1 MGQSILNKVAY
12 GIGGTEFGLRP
23 MPGITSCDTKFRN
36 RGSIREGTV
45 TIKAYNRS
53 QLEIISLLYL
63 RLGFPVLLEWG
74 HSIIVDK
81 EGKVDTKPDFSISKN
96 FLGLEYKTNNEVL
109 KALETQR
116 ESSAGN
122 YDGMYGR
129 VQNFDWTF
137 NKDGS
142 YDITLKL
149 ISVGA
154 VVESFKVNSY
164 LRDLGKKDD
173 SKTDDSTPESDSDW
187 IMKYKYAHTIGNVFF
202 LAKSKLIYEK
212 LASVNDS
219 KVPLV
224 EFSKLSKTQQEVV
237 IDFGVKGIEAQQ
249 IGIPSTGNT
258 EETDKD
264 YIKIQSEGPDLYF
277 VRFGQLLNLLQALVP
292 YNTTDPTKPVPLLII
307 RILDENGKEVPIPMY
322 TENYQL
328 SGDLRV
334 SFVGGYDMNEVDG
347 KTKHLIV
354 ELDSNPYR
362 KMQDEVL
369 VGNLN
374 NVYVNMAFILSKL
387 VDLKDED
394 GKVTLIDLLKS
405 ILEGINTSLGSV
417 NKLDVMIDE
426 TNNTVRFYDET
437 PIPGIEKITNSEN
450 IESPKFDLYGYSNNK
465 TSAGFIKDFS
475 LKTEITNNLA
485 AMVTI
490 GATANGQV
498 VGEDATAFSKWNDG
512 LNPIINE
519 SIDYISSKDSS
530 TTKTLKQQREDLVVE
545 NAQLKE
551 KFYKYVTVQYDKSGE
566 YDFDVEEADSNL
578 QLVTNYL
585 AFENQY
591 RILRQKY
598 IAEVAGQINPTFV
611 SATSSRGFLPIN
623 LSLTMDGLSGI
634 KIYQQIKVDTA
645 YLPTEYPTAL
655 KFIIKGVSNKIDS
668 SGWTTSIETVSM
680 PVIDFVN
687 GGENSPTGGGTGNSN
702 TVNLPPSPANRGE
715 DRNIVV
721 GQNPPPLTHVNDPN
735 LSQIR
740 NAIVRIA
747 KGYVGQSEIPERIVN
762 GKNINDNL
770 GFNDKSFEAK
780 MKGVGWYSSNNAL
793 WCNWFAD
800 LVWKEAYTQVGA
812 TDKNIQN
819 IFATKL
825 NSKVLPPLSAGVF
838 NTLNSAIKAGFGK
851 NSPQLS
857 DIKPGDMI
865 IYNYGHINICVAV
878 NQQDGSIST
887 VGGNE
892 GGGAKSRNGGRVV
905 YTAKRNFKSADIKGI
920 VKVIE

>member
-1 MGQSILNKVAY
+1 
-12 GIGGTEFGLRP
+12 
-23 MPGITSCDTKFRN
+23 
-36 RGSIREGTV
+36 
-45 TIKAYNRS
+45 
-53 QLEIISLLYL
+53 
-63 RLGFPVLLEWG
+63 
-74 HSIIVDK
+74 
-81 EGKVDTKPDFSISKN
+81 
-96 FLGLEYKTNNEVL
+96 
-109 KALETQR
+109 
-116 ESSAGN
+116 
-122 YDGMYGR
+122 
-129 VQNFDWTF
+129 
-137 NKDGS
+137 
-142 YDITLKL
+142 
-149 ISVGA
+149 
-154 VVESFKVNSY
+154 
-164 LRDLGKKDD
+164 
-173 SKTDDSTPESDSDW
+173 
-187 IMKYKYAHTIGNVFF
+187 
-202 LAKSKLIYEK
+202 
-212 LASVNDS
+212 
-219 KVPLV
+219 
-224 EFSKLSKTQQEVV
+224 
-237 IDFGVKGIEAQQ
+237 
-249 IGIPSTGNT
+249 
-258 EETDKD
+258 
-264 YIKIQSEGPDLYF
+264 
-277 VRFGQLLNLLQALVP
+277 LLQGILP
-292 YNTTDPTKPVPLLII
+292 YNVTDPSKYVPLLTIK
-307 RILDENGKEVPIPMY
+307 ILDEDKKEIPIPMY

-334 SFVGGYDMNEVDG
+334 SLVGGYDMNEVNK
-347 KTKHLIV
+347 KTEHLIT

-362 KMQDEVL
+362 KAQNGVL

-405 ILEGINTSLGSV
+405 ILEGINTSLGSI

-450 IESPKFDLYGYSNNK
+450 RESPKFDLYGYSNNK

-475 LKTEITNNLA
+475 LKTEITNGLA

-519 SIDYISSKDSS
+519 AIDYVSSK
-530 TTKTLKQQREDLVVE
+530 KEPKPTLQKQMEDLVVA
-545 NAQLKE
+545 NVQLKE
-551 KFYKYVTVQYDKSGE
+551 QFVEYVQEDYNAKGIFGNTDYDV
-566 YDFDVEEADSNL
+566 DVDKADSTL
-578 QLVTNYL
+578 QVVTNYL

-598 IAEVAGQINPTFV
+598 MAEVANQINPTFV

-634 KIYQQIKVDTA
+634 KIYQQIKVDTT

-668 SGWTTSIETVSM
+668 SGWTTSIETVSI

-687 GGENSPTGGGTGNSN
+687 GGENSSTGGTGNSN
-702 TVNLPPSPANRGE
+702 TTNLPPSSANRGE

-740 NAIVRIA
+740 NAILRIA